1 MRLWVPY
8 VCLITILPLSY
19 ELWKLRTTFGCF
31 QFSVSITHNS
41 KIRELSDGNRV
52 IVCQTNFFAMGLI
65 ILWVMSYKNR
75 ELSYQKT
82 QSKQALIYFF
92 VCCFL
97 QSIIFLSLT
106 SKKKNFV
113 RYYMTRPNKSKDKLL
128 TCFGRNKLQYIFGLA
143 LVHLPIKIFSA
154 FTYFWVQIYVIST
167 FFRKFKNF
175 MKQMVASDKIT
186 LAILFHME
194 DIPTKHISLST
205 ISDL

>member
-1 MRLWVPY
+1 M
-8 VCLITILPLSY
+8 CLNKAYILLYILFSSINNISISY
-19 ELWKLRTTFGCF
+19 LK
-31 QFSVSITHNS
+31 
-41 KIRELSDGNRV
+41 
-52 IVCQTNFFAMGLI
+52 
-65 ILWVMSYKNR
+65 
-75 ELSYQKT
+75 
-82 QSKQALIYFF
+82 
-92 VCCFL
+92 
-97 QSIIFLSLT
+97 
-106 SKKKNFV
+106 KKKNFV